1 MSPELEILLWRR
13 GLAFDRTLGACKPVD
28 GLTPAS
34 VQRIRPACTVFTSE
48 ALQLRR
54 QQRQRAA
61 QQAQAPRGL
70 WQRLRALF
78 KVLQRPS
85 TPT

>member
-34 VQRIRPACTVFTSE
+34 VQRIRPGCAHFTSQ
-48 ALQLRR
+48 ALHER
-54 QQRQRAA
+54 RQRAPKPA
-61 QQAQAPRGL
+61 TI
-70 WQRLRALF
+70 WQRLQASWSAR
-78 KVLQRPS
+78 R
-85 TPT
+85 